1 MKKSSIMNTIT
12 FQTAAKGR
20 DKMFYNAKNQTIKLD
35 NTEMDFISFGMGKKN
50 VILIPGL
57 GDGLRTVKGTAIP
70 FAFMYREY
78 TKEYKVYVFSRKKVL
93 EEGYTTRDMAR
104 DMKIAMEKVGIEKAD
119 IVGVSQGGMI
129 AQYIAIDYPEVVN
142 KLVLA
147 VTVSRSNALIE
158 NVVGTWME
166 WAQQGKYTDIQ
177 IDTAEKM
184 YTEAYLKKNRWMY
197 PLLGIMGKPKDGNRF
212 LLMAKACL
220 THNAYDELNK
230 IKMPCLV
237 IGAKQD
243 QVVGGK
249 ASEEIAKKIEGSLL
263 YMYPD
268 YGHGVFEEAKDF
280 NQRIRE
286 FLG

>member
-1 MKKSSIMNTIT
+1 
-12 FQTAAKGR
+12 
-20 DKMFYNAKNQTIKLD
+20 MFYNAKNGMIKID
-35 NTEMDFISFGMGKKN
+35 DVEMDYISFGSGNRN

-57 GDGLRTVKGTAIP
+57 GDGLRTVKGIALP

-78 TKEYKVYVFSRKKVL
+78 VKEYKVYVFSRKKQL

-104 DMKIAMEKVGIEKAD
+104 DMKIAMEKVGIDKAD

-147 VTVSRSNALIE
+147 VTVPKTNEIIE

-166 WAQQGKYTDIQ
+166 WAKQGRYKDIQ

-184 YTEAYLKKNRWMY
+184 YSEAYLRKNRWMY
-197 PLLGIMGKPKDGNRF
+197 PILGSVGKPKDFSRF
-212 LLMAKACL
+212 LIMANACL
-220 THNAYDELNK
+220 THNAYDELYK
-230 IKMPCLV
+230 IKMPCMV
-237 IGAKQD
+237 IGATLDK
-243 QVVGGK
+243 VVGGE
-249 ASEEIAKKIEGSLL
+249 ASKQIASKISGSQL
-263 YMYPD
+263 YMYSE

-280 NQRIRE
+280 NQRIKE